1 MALSRAAKSLSPILL
16 KKKVE
21 DRKSEEDDRDP
32 IRKERRDHLERLE
45 KACAGTTKS
54 AKVYYETNRKI
65 NLLIVSIGVVLLAN
79 SIGYAWYDGT
89 NPWSLFSGGLGICS
103 FATLFFTKPQQN
115 ITRAL
120 GNLTQIQMIYRAYC
134 LQFDTI
140 LDAHLRS
147 VETSTI
153 DEISKLNMVLRHATE
168 SAVTLIQEKVETEE
182 MKKKDVSIEETSS
195 GFKTNTEEKVIAT
208 TAPLEDIK
216 KYK

>member
-21 DRKSEEDDRDP
+21 DKKSEDDGDP
-32 IRKERRDHLERLE
+32 IRKERREHLERLE

-54 AKVYYETNRKI
+54 ARTYYETNRKI
-65 NLLIVSIGVVLLAN
+65 NLLIVGTGVVLLAN

-89 NPWSLFSGGLGICS
+89 NPWSLFSGGLGISS

-115 ITRAL
+115 ITKAL
-120 GNLTQIQMIYRAYC
+120 GNLTQIQMIYRSYC

-147 VETSTI
+147 VETSSI
-153 DEISKLNMVLRHATE
+153 EELNKLNMTLRQATE
-168 SAVTLIQEKVETEE
+168 NAVMLIQEKVETEE
-182 MKKKDVSIEETSS
+182 MKKTDISLEQTAS
-195 GFKTNTEEKVIAT
+195 GLKTAATEKVIAT
-208 TAPLEDIK
+208 TGPLSNVK
-216 KYK
+216 KHE

>member
-1 MALSRAAKSLSPILL
+1 MALSRAAKTLSPILL

-21 DRKSEEDDRDP
+21 DKKPEEDDRDP
-32 IRKERRDHLERLE
+32 IRKERGEHLERLE

-54 AKVYYETNRKI
+54 ARVYYETNRRI
-65 NLLIVSIGVVLLAN
+65 NLLIVGTGVVLLAN

-89 NPWSLFSGGLGICS
+89 NPWSLFSGGLGISS

-140 LDAHLRS
+140 LDSHIRN

-153 DEISKLNMVLRHATE
+153 DDVSKLNMTLRRATE
-168 SAVTLIQEKVETEE
+168 NAVMLIQEKVETEE
-182 MKKKDVSIEETSS
+182 MKKKGVLEQTSS
-195 GFKTNTEEKVIAT
+195 GFKTTSEEKVIAT
-208 TAPLEDIK
+208 TVPLKNIK
-216 KYK
+216 EHK